1 MKATV
6 VDLRYKMSEILKALD
21 RREKVTLLYHGKVKG
36 EIIPAGEKQDI
47 SVKMH
52 PFFNMAAGKTE
63 SVGLEMD
70 ALRGARFNDL

>member
-6 VDLRYKMSEILKALD
+6 FDLRYKMDKILKALD

-36 EIIPAGEKQDI
+36 EIIPAGEKQEL
-47 SVKMH
+47 SVEMH
-52 PFFNMAAGKTE
+52 PFFNVAAGKTE
-63 SVGLEMD
+63 AVDLQMD